1 MYQRSPIGIRAYV
14 QRLSLSLALL
24 SCAPAYAQEYRA
36 TISGRVTDEQRAIL
50 PGVIVTATNINTN
63 VSTSSTTNEN
73 GLYSITQLTPGQYR
87 LSAELQGFS
96 KFVRE
101 GITLQT
107 ADKATIHVQLPI
119 GTVTEVITVA
129 AALTAAETNRST
141 IAQTMDNKRVSEL
154 PLNGRQVYMLLQQ
167 TPGTLFTQKSFGN
180 TGFSGTRAWD
190 SNGAVSIHGSRT
202 NNNEFLIDGAPN
214 SATGG
219 WQYAPLVDAIEEF
232 KVQTASVDA
241 SYGRTSGGIVNM
253 TMKSGTN
260 ALRGTAILVY
270 RGNALDA
277 GTTQNNRLGL
287 PKRDHLYSDY
297 GGTLG
302 GPIVRDK
309 TFFMGY
315 YEGFYENIPFPR
327 TVSVP
332 TDAQRRGDFSQTFNA
347 QGQLVQIYDPL
358 TTRPD
363 PARPGRFI
371 RDPFPG
377 NVIPS
382 DRLSPAARALMQ
394 YYPQPNNPGDPFTA
408 RGNFAASPNV
418 AQYRYNSYMGRVDHI
433 FNPNHRLFISNT
445 SNWGQEYRN
454 GNGFPPPATR
464 GEYPKRRNH
473 YMTTV
478 DDVLT
483 LSNRL
488 VVNVRASVDRFSD
501 SNPRDYANLT
511 GDIGIRPPFGAVE
524 PAQFPQIN
532 IDDFE
537 GMFPGAFFINANN
550 IYSVNGSISRSAGKH
565 LTKLGGEFRSYR
577 LNRINFGDGTGRFQF
592 QRGFTQRDPQQG
604 EQTAGNAFATFLLGY
619 PSGET
624 WVDQNA
630 SSARQYVYY
639 AAYIQDDWQ
648 LSPKLTLNLGLRY
661 DVQLP
666 PTERYDRLTTGF
678 DLESA
683 NPFQVPGLSLRGG
696 PVFVSDGRRSP
707 YKTDWTGLQPRLS
720 ASYRLTDAMILRGN
734 FGRSMLPL
742 TGDRQESIQQTSF
755 SQRTSFISSIQ
766 TGIPFNTLDNPNPEG
781 LLAPTSGTLGLGTGI
796 GTGITFNNTEFSVPY
811 TNQWMAGLSWE
822 LPFWNL
828 SLDAAY
834 VGNKTS
840 GLSTSRDI
848 NRWSREEQN
857 KSIERLGGNANYLNE
872 QVPNPFAGLVPG
884 TALNNATT
892 ARSQLLRPM
901 PQFNGITIDR
911 LDNGWADYHALE
923 LSVNRRFTRGLQ
935 VGVNYAF
942 MRRNEK
948 LDYLTAYDV
957 DPIVGLNVDDQPH
970 RLSITALYELPFGAG
985 KAIGGGATG
994 LVNALIGG
1002 WQVNVLGEIESG
1014 KPVGIPG
1021 NYIYLD
1027 GDFANLTLPDGEQS
1041 LNKWFDN
1048 STPANPRPDGTYAWA
1063 PLPPNDDRVTPIRQ
1077 GHVRQPVEPQWALSL
1092 FKNTRVGR
1100 LTTQLGIEAFN
1111 AFNTPIYGGP
1121 NTDPNNV
1128 RFGQIT
1134 PDQINFP
1141 RQVQIRL
1148 RVLF

>member
-1 MYQRSPIGIRAYV
+1 M
-14 QRLSLSLALL
+14 
-24 SCAPAYAQEYRA
+24 
-36 TISGRVTDEQRAIL
+36 
-50 PGVIVTATNINTN
+50 
-63 VSTSSTTNEN
+63 
-73 GLYSITQLTPGQYR
+73 
-87 LSAELQGFS
+87 
-96 KFVRE
+96 
-101 GITLQT
+101 
-107 ADKATIHVQLPI
+107 
-119 GTVTEVITVA
+119 A

-358 TTRPD
+358 TTSPD

-382 DRLSPAARALMQ
+382 DRISPAARALMQ

-418 AQYRYNSYMGRVDHI
+418 AQYRYNSYMGRVDHV
-433 FNPNHRLFISNT
+433 FNANHRLFVSNT

-483 LSNRL
+483 LNNNL
-488 VVNVRASVDRFSD
+488 VLNVRASVDRFSD

-511 GDIGIRPPFGAVE
+511 GDIGIRPPFGTVE

-532 IDDFE
+532 IDDYE
-537 GMFPGAFFINANN
+537 GMFPGAFFISANN
-550 IYSVNGSISRSAGKH
+550 IYSVNGSLSRTAGKH
-565 LTKLGGEFRSYR
+565 LTKVGAEFRSYR
-577 LNRINFGDGTGRFQF
+577 LNRVNFGDGTGRFQF

-648 LSPKLTLNLGLRY
+648 ISPKLTLNLGLRY

-678 DLESA
+678 DREARES
-683 NPFQVPGLSLRGG
+683 VPGAGTVAARRAA
-696 PVFVSDGRRSP
+696 VRGRRH
-707 YKTDWTGLQPRLS
+707 
-720 ASYRLTDAMILRGN
+720 AYRPTRRIGPGCSREC
-734 FGRSMLPL
+734 RH
-742 TGDRQESIQQTSF
+742 
-755 SQRTSFISSIQ
+755 RTS
-766 TGIPFNTLDNPNPEG
+766 
-781 LLAPTSGTLGLGTGI
+781 
-796 GTGITFNNTEFSVPY
+796 
-811 TNQWMAGLSWE
+811 
-822 LPFWNL
+822 
-828 SLDAAY
+828 
-834 VGNKTS
+834 
-840 GLSTSRDI
+840 
-848 NRWSREEQN
+848 
-857 KSIERLGGNANYLNE
+857 
-872 QVPNPFAGLVPG
+872 
-884 TALNNATT
+884 
-892 ARSQLLRPM
+892 
-901 PQFNGITIDR
+901 
-911 LDNGWADYHALE
+911 
-923 LSVNRRFTRGLQ
+923 
-935 VGVNYAF
+935 
-942 MRRNEK
+942 
-948 LDYLTAYDV
+948 
-957 DPIVGLNVDDQPH
+957 
-970 RLSITALYELPFGAG
+970 
-985 KAIGGGATG
+985 
-994 LVNALIGG
+994 
-1002 WQVNVLGEIESG
+1002 
-1014 KPVGIPG
+1014 
-1021 NYIYLD
+1021 
-1027 GDFANLTLPDGEQS
+1027 
-1041 LNKWFDN
+1041 
-1048 STPANPRPDGTYAWA
+1048 
-1063 PLPPNDDRVTPIRQ
+1063 
-1077 GHVRQPVEPQWALSL
+1077 
-1092 FKNTRVGR
+1092 
-1100 LTTQLGIEAFN
+1100 
-1111 AFNTPIYGGP
+1111 
-1121 NTDPNNV
+1121 
-1128 RFGQIT
+1128 
-1134 PDQINFP
+1134 
-1141 RQVQIRL
+1141 
-1148 RVLF
+1148 